1 MCLPAVGE
9 SRNLEAGCII
19 GGPGLDVCIGG
30 RGGRGATSCSSSNR
44 FSVSTNTQVQRRSE
58 DGRKCCFLWAVLIQ
72 PCRPGG
78 SVPAAKKKEL
88 INLVLQVV
96 LKGIG
101 KKMSDNLFP
110 SRIVV
115 NKKRLHKLK
124 VSVQQVE
131 G

>member
-1 MCLPAVGE
+1 ME
-9 SRNLEAGCII
+9 EAA
-19 GGPGLDVCIGG
+19 GG
-30 RGGRGATSCSSSNR
+30 RPPVAQAIDSQFPRTHEFKEEARMGGNA
-44 FSVSTNTQVQRRSE
+44 V
-58 DGRKCCFLWAVLIQ
+58 FLWAVLIQ

-124 VSVQQVE
+124 VSVQQIE